1 MKRASFHGSRL
12 HQGVSFHGA
21 VFEASLEP
29 ARQCEAGAKAN
40 PVFAPPKRAL
50 QRLHQADAA
59 RRRARGEE
67 PISLKGWEQDFDKA
81 RDAAAKKFCAL
92 PQKTADG
99 ETGPSKDR
107 YFADLEDAFRTL
119 KQAMEENRNRAEEGR
134 FFKLELLARRQRRD
148 KEVPKWERVLSD
160 LYRATSDYGNSVVRP
175 FAWLLAI
182 IPLFGILYAV
192 IATQPERWPTVQ
204 EIVEAT
210 IFSAGRVIPFG
221 PWASDL
227 EPCTVM
233 GRLLDV
239 APSTEDMKS
248 NPACRS
254 DLANVY
260 GPCAALVVG
269 FIASLQSFMA
279 IVLAFLTALAA
290 RRRFQIN

>member
-1 MKRASFHGSRL
+1 LVAPEQRQSLELSAQGGDPPSLDGALITHEQMLPLARRSFKQIVASGAVFLDEAFFDNRDIHEPSSFRDCVFMKRASFHGSRL

-134 FFKLELLARRQRRD
+134 FFKLEL
-148 KEVPKWERVLSD
+148 
-160 LYRATSDYGNSVVRP
+160 
-175 FAWLLAI
+175 
-182 IPLFGILYAV
+182 
-192 IATQPERWPTVQ
+192 
-204 EIVEAT
+204 
-210 IFSAGRVIPFG
+210 
-221 PWASDL
+221 
-227 EPCTVM
+227 
-233 GRLLDV
+233 
-239 APSTEDMKS
+239 
-248 NPACRS
+248 
-254 DLANVY
+254 
-260 GPCAALVVG
+260 
-269 FIASLQSFMA
+269 
-279 IVLAFLTALAA
+279 
-290 RRRFQIN
+290 